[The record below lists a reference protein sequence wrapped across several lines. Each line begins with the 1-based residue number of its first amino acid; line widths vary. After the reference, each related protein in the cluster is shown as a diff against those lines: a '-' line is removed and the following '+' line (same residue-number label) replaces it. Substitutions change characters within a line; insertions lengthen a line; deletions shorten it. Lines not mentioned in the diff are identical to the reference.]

1 MDWLVESR
9 KTSQK
14 IAYELN
20 VKDQWKSVTK
30 AKRWIAY
37 KRTNSMS
44 SEVSYIQSAT
54 NSSLSLKHSTNVE
67 EWTDARL
74 ETGKSEIIKDP
85 ICQAK
90 EFKLYSEGYVESQKD
105 VKQVISAF
113 ENEYFGNN
121 IGKYPRR
128 KRLCTG
134 SPIQLQS

>member
-1 MDWLVESR
+1 MDWLVEPR

-20 VKDQWKSVTK
+20 VKDQWKSIIK

-54 NSSLSLKHSTNVE
+54 NSSLNLKHSTNVE

-74 ETGKSEIIKDP
+74 ETGKSEIMKDP
-85 ICQAK
+85 TCQAK
-90 EFKLYSEGYVESQKD
+90 KFKLYSEGYVESQKD
-105 VKQVISAF
+105 VKLESD
-113 ENEYFGNN
+113 
-121 IGKYPRR
+121 K
-128 KRLCTG
+128 
-134 SPIQLQS
+134 